1 MSTAE
6 QRWDHDRDLRKAD
19 WRQGDPPS
27 LSPDPLPLRFTAP
40 IATALEIAVL
50 AKSVSVTQ
58 AASLIEQYAK
68 TYASGAVL
76 EAVELTSSRMLAA
89 IESPLTRKEPA

>member
-1 MSTAE
+1 MPFTQDYASA
-6 QRWDHDRDLRKAD
+6 DHYRDLAKHEPRA
-19 WRQGDPPS
+19 S
-27 LSPDPLPLRFTAP
+27 DPLPARFTAP
-40 IATALEIAVL
+40 VATALEIAVL

-76 EAVELTSSRMLAA
+76 EAVELTSNRMLAA